1 MKHAR
6 PARQKRRAA
15 AALRY
20 ASLDL
25 LCSFPYDD
33 GFHVKDPASSIGS
46 RNWTSSV
53 SWAEGANAALTIAT
67 VLTAQRMRRDCG
79 NVSLGA
85 T

>member
-33 GFHVKDPASSIGS
+33 GLSRQEPGQFDRVKERDKLSF
-46 RNWTSSV
+46 
-53 SWAEGANAALTIAT
+53 
-67 VLTAQRMRRDCG
+67 MRRTRQRSPYLSH
-79 NVSLGA
+79 SLNRTTNQA
-85 T
+85 RLW